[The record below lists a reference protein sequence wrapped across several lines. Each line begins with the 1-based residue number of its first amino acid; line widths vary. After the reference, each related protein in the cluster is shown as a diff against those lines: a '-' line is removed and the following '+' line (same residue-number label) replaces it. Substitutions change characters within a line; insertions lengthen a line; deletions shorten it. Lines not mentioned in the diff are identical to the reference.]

1 MTDSRTHACN
11 SRRGW
16 TWFEVQNVGSEDLVE
31 RGSSARKKG
40 NAGRED
46 QRSRSL
52 LLQNA
57 TFYFLEK
64 SGKNQ
69 EKEVAM
75 RGKAD
80 GFYPKVQDSKD
91 TKKHP

>member
-1 MTDSRTHACN
+1 MHVTLKGVGHGEKSRTC
-11 SRRGW
+11 
-16 TWFEVQNVGSEDLVE
+16 DLRIWW

-57 TFYFLEK
+57 TFFDFQRK

-69 EKEVAM
+69 EKVVDM

-80 GFYPKVQDSKD
+80 GF
-91 TKKHP
+91 